1 MKTSLLF
8 VTFVLLLEATAYA
21 EITVSTGYHE
31 NGLGF
36 TLKSVPFPSSNDA
49 ATDARF
55 SLVDGNRDTNGGDL
69 AVLHDGRS
77 PTNEDQ
83 PGANFFFSAGTDG
96 GRIQIDL
103 GKVISVKQVNS
114 FSWHGGTRGPQV
126 YKLYAANGTADRFRP
141 APKKGTDPATCGWTL
156 ITSVDTR
163 PKAGEGGGQY
173 GVAITNGDG
182 VIGTYRYLLFDVFRT
197 EARDPFGNTF
207 FSEIDVID
215 ADGPE
220 LISAVPKR
228 LLKNFDSEDGKL
240 HYSVDVT
247 EAPDMVD
254 WAGKELKGVI
264 LEWYPKI
271 IAMLPS
277 EGYTAPSEVMFRF
290 RSDMGNTPASAS
302 GAGVNL
308 NLRWFRGERDREAL
322 GAVVHEMVHVV
333 QRYGQ
338 TQRDRKSSPTPGWL
352 VEGIADYV
360 RWFLYEPQSKGA
372 EITKRNL
379 ASANYDSSYRVT
391 GNFLDWVTTT
401 YDKEIVRKLNAA
413 AREGRYTETL
423 WKDFTGKTVKELG
436 DEWKSFHEKRF
447 NAN

>member
-1 MKTSLLF
+1 M
-8 VTFVLLLEATAYA
+8 
-21 EITVSTGYHE
+21 
-31 NGLGF
+31 
-36 TLKSVPFPSSNDA
+36 
-49 ATDARF
+49 
-55 SLVDGNRDTNGGDL
+55 
-69 AVLHDGRS
+69 
-77 PTNEDQ
+77 
-83 PGANFFFSAGTDG
+83 
-96 GRIQIDL
+96 
-103 GKVISVKQVNS
+103 
-114 FSWHGGTRGPQV
+114 
-126 YKLYAANGTADRFRP
+126 
-141 APKKGTDPATCGWTL
+141 
-156 ITSVDTR
+156 
-163 PKAGEGGGQY
+163 
-173 GVAITNGDG
+173 
-182 VIGTYRYLLFDVFRT
+182 FDVFRT